1 MSDGRTSW
9 WRLLAFYLNPRRWLR
24 LRRRQKRLYWY
35 SQMKANAGLAHTI
48 KKDPLLYVAN
58 YQSFV
63 TLSVEY
69 SQHGGFDLSRV
80 TERLMEETKP
90 C

>member
-1 MSDGRTSW
+1 
-9 WRLLAFYLNPRRWLR
+9 
-24 LRRRQKRLYWY
+24 
-35 SQMKANAGLAHTI
+35 MKANAGLAHTI